1 MKTRLLDVQ
10 QGSGD
15 WLAARVGRVT
25 SSRLKDVCNFR
36 KDGKSSAD
44 REKYLL
50 EIVTERL
57 TGQPVP
63 HFVNSAMQ
71 HGTDNEPVARLDYA
85 WTRQVQVEE
94 TGIWVADDLPFGGS
108 PDGLI
113 GDGDG
118 IIEVKCPWN
127 SCVHVETLLNGM
139 PDEHKYQ
146 IQGNLLATDRI
157 YCDFISYDPRMV
169 DGLKLYVQR
178 VLRDDDMIKT
188 IVEQTEK
195 FLAEVEALLITLRE
209 LKNV

>member
-15 WLAARVGRVT
+15 LVAARVGRVT

-71 HGTDNEPVARLDYA
+71 HVTDNEPVARLDYA
-85 WTRQVQVEE
+85 WTRQVQV
-94 TGIWVADDLPFGGS
+94 
-108 PDGLI
+108 
-113 GDGDG
+113 
-118 IIEVKCPWN
+118 
-127 SCVHVETLLNGM
+127 
-139 PDEHKYQ
+139 
-146 IQGNLLATDRI
+146 
-157 YCDFISYDPRMV
+157 
-169 DGLKLYVQR
+169 
-178 VLRDDDMIKT
+178 
-188 IVEQTEK
+188 
-195 FLAEVEALLITLRE
+195 
-209 LKNV
+209 